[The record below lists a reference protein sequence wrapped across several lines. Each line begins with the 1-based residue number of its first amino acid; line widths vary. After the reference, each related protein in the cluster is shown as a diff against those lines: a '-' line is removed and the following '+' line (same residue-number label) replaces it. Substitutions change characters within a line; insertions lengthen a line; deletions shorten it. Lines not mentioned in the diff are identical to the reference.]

1 MMKNLGIAGMV
12 LAAVSIGYLLN
23 TPIPPDL
30 AEPLYF
36 RLFVAG
42 LKATDILTALTMSL
56 LPSDPNLHVRAM
68 RSIIEIGLPD
78 PSQQAFGSNLTTRYT
93 NFDGIRVLVYEPVY
107 RPDSPIPALVYF
119 HGGGYALGSTK
130 LHGYLTRHLAE
141 RLNIVLV
148 SVDYRLAPEHPLPA
162 GPDDGVVATRYLLQ
176 HADEFGID
184 PHRVI
189 VAGDSAGGHLATVVT
204 HRIHDDSSL
213 PDLKLQV
220 LLYPWLQA
228 LHFHTPSYQLYH
240 HTFGELGLSRSKVV
254 GFVAYNIIQRL
265 DADFERK
272 VMRNMHMSPE
282 FKRSAQFQRVFD
294 HNIIH
299 EKLANVSLN
308 QDITDLDSS
317 YTSYPFDS
325 LSDSIPKATFLSSLS
340 LSPSTLLSSV
350 IPLPTDYQTPLLSY
364 EPLDAFEP
372 GNETFWA
379 EIQHHFLEG
388 MSPLLREDMTGL
400 PKAFIA
406 TADQDVLRDDGIF
419 YSHALELGGVEVD
432 WINYRGAWHGMAD
445 LGIRRGLPI
454 GIKMVE
460 DAIAFI
466 QDNI

>member
-1 MMKNLGIAGMV
+1 
-12 LAAVSIGYLLN
+12 
-23 TPIPPDL
+23 
-30 AEPLYF
+30 
-36 RLFVAG
+36 
-42 LKATDILTALTMSL
+42 MSL

-78 PSQQAFGSNLTTRYT
+78 PSQQAIGSNLTARYT
-93 NFDGIRVLVYEPVY
+93 NFDGIRVIVYEPVH

-162 GPDDGVVATRYLLQ
+162 GPDDGVVATRYLMQ

-184 PHRVI
+184 PHRII
-189 VAGDSAGGHLATVVT
+189 VAGDSAGGHLATIVT

-325 LSDSIPKATFLSSLS
+325 LSDSIPKATFSSPS

-350 IPLPTDYQTPLLSY
+350 IILPTDYQTPLLSY
-364 EPLDAFEP
+364 EPLDAR
-372 GNETFWA
+372 TRDVA
-379 EIQHHFLEG
+379 
-388 MSPLLREDMTGL
+388 LLREDMTGL